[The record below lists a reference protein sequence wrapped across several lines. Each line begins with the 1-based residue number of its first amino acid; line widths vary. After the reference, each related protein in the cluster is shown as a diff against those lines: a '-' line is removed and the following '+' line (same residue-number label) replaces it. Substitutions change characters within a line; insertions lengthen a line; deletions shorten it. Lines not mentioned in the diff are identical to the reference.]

1 MLPREPRECSVGEAH
16 SRSLASTAELA
27 ADDPLRL
34 FLGPG
39 RALRIRCPGGSVDTI
54 SGNGTDSILIVLEA
68 GTPRPEC
75 IGALLGE
82 CASMLRNRGRIAVLM
97 PNRIQRSITRGMAYL
112 RALGGRT
119 AGADSP
125 TGAGASTRERVA
137 GLGEVV
143 RALRSNGF
151 RNIEV
156 HAADGA
162 PGIPDEIRPR
172 SWRDDW
178 SAAAWLLTARG
189 PDSEIPTVLAS
200 IVEAAAGAS
209 LPAGGTPAAHG
220 WSRTRNSSRGKS
232 LILAG
237 SAERSMIIHVPRGS
251 VARADMAN
259 AHRLLHELQ
268 EIPAI
273 ARRVPRPLGH
283 GTIGEQ
289 PWYAESRLVGA
300 PLASLLSKNAKPAAR
315 HGWLRETEAF
325 LYALNSQLEGQ
336 AALPVTEGQTG
347 ADMRAMLDR
356 LSMHL
361 PDDGLRRATRSL
373 FDHWTQGACS
383 RIGLVHGDFGAGNLF
398 VAGGTITGVI
408 DWEAARVAGPPV
420 LDASNYLD
428 SVARCCSM
436 SLTIVDTIP
445 MLACG
450 EWPDEVEL
458 AFLRRFFEHCG
469 IDFRFLR
476 AFALLYFLFHVG
488 PQMRFATSETG
499 PIHRSEQVLRRLLE
513 RA

>member
-1 MLPREPRECSVGEAH
+1 MLPREPRECSAGEAH

-39 RALRIRCPGGSVDTI
+39 RALRMRCPEGHVDTI
-54 SGNGTDSILIVLEA
+54 SGNGPDSILIVLEA
-68 GTPRPEC
+68 GAPRPER

-82 CASMLRNRGRIAVLM
+82 CATMLRSRGRIAVLM
-97 PNRIQRSITRGMAYL
+97 PNRIQRSIARGMAYL
-112 RALGGRT
+112 RTLGRP
-119 AGADSP
+119 ASADSP

-143 RALRSNGF
+143 RALRSSGF
-151 RNIEV
+151 RDIAV

-162 PGIPDEIRPR
+162 PGKPDEIRPR

-178 SAAAWLLTARG
+178 SAAAWLLTACG

-209 LPAGGTPAAHG
+209 LPASGTPAAHE
-220 WSRTRNSSRGKS
+220 WSRMRNSTRGKS
-232 LILAG
+232 LVLAG

-273 ARRVPRPLGH
+273 APRVPRPLGH

-289 PWYAESRLVGA
+289 AWYAESRLLGA

-315 HGWLRETEAF
+315 HGWLREAEAF
-325 LYALNSQLEGQ
+325 LYALNPQLEGQ
-336 AALPVTEGQTG
+336 AALPVTEGQAG

-373 FDHWTQGACS
+373 FDQWTQGACS

-420 LDASNYLD
+420 LDAFNYLD
-428 SVARCCSM
+428 SVARCCSTRL
-436 SLTIVDTIP
+436 SIVDTIP

-488 PQMRFATSETG
+488 PQMRFAASESG
-499 PIHRSEQVLRRLLE
+499 PIRRAEQVLRRLLE